1 MSTWVGIGRSEIGL
15 VRTMNQDA
23 FATLDPLGLW
33 AVADGM
39 GGHVGGE
46 IAAQTAIASITAQA
60 HLSADMLRQGQTAP
74 PAFLADAIM
83 QAHQAILGRVRL
95 EPKLRGMGTTIVLLY
110 IDTTEALTA
119 HLAHLGDSRAYRFRS
134 DLLTPLTRDHT
145 LIEKYLDRG
154 ILTPKTART
163 HPDRHV
169 LTQALGM
176 SAPVK
181 PTLSSYPLEP
191 GDLLLLCSDGLTKMM
206 EDEDIQ
212 DIFLAGKG
220 DPIRTCD
227 RLISESL
234 DRGGADNVTV
244 VVIAHT

>member
-60 HLSADMLRQGQTAP
+60 QLSANTLRQGQTVP

-83 QAHQAILGRVRL
+83 QAHHAILGRVQL

-110 IDTTEALTA
+110 IETTEVLTA
-119 HLAHLGDSRAYRFRS
+119 HLAHLGDSRAYGFRS
-134 DLLTPLTRDHT
+134 GSLTPLTRDHT
-145 LIEKYLDRG
+145 LIEKYLARG

-163 HPDRHV
+163 HPERHV

-176 SAPVK
+176 STPIK
-181 PTLSSYPLEP
+181 PSISSYPLETN
-191 GDLLLLCSDGLTKMM
+191 DLLLLCSDGLTKMM
-206 EDEDIQ
+206 EDGDIQ
-212 DIFLAGKG
+212 DIFIAGKG

-234 DRGGADNVTV
+234 DRGGTDNVTV

>member
-39 GGHVGGE
+39 GGHIGGE

-60 HLSADMLRQGQTAP
+60 QLSADTLRQGHTAP
-74 PAFLADAIM
+74 PAFLTDAII
-83 QAHQAILGRVRL
+83 QAHHAILGRVRL

-110 IDTTEALTA
+110 IETTEVLTA

-134 DLLTPLTRDHT
+134 GTLTPLTRDHT

-163 HPDRHV
+163 HPERHV

-176 SAPVK
+176 SAPVA
-181 PTLSSYPLEP
+181 PSISSYPLEP
-191 GDLLLLCSDGLTKMM
+191 DDLLLLCSDGLTKMM
-206 EDEDIQ
+206 EDDDIQ
-212 DIFLAGKG
+212 DIFTAGKG

-227 RLISESL
+227 RLINESL
-234 DRGGADNVTV
+234 DRGGTDNVTV